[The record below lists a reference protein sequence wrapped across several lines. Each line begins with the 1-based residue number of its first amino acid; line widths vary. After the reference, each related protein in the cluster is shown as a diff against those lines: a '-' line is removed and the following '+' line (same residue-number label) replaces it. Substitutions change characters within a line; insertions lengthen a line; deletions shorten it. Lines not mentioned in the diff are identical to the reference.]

1 VGNPTQVGLLP
12 TNEVSRDDATSRRG
26 ILMDEDVKE
35 LFEMFHSGEIDALEL
50 MDELD
55 TMRFDGDIID
65 YL

>member
-1 VGNPTQVGLLP
+1 
-12 TNEVSRDDATSRRG
+12 
-26 ILMDEDVKE
+26 MDEDVKE
-35 LFEMFHSGEIDALEL
+35 LFEMFYNGEIDALEL